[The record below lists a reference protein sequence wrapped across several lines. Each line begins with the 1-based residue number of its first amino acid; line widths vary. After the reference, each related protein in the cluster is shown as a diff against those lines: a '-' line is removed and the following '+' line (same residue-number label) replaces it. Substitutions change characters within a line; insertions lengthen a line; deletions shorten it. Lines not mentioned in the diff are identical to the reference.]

1 MVLRG
6 RALAVWALGL
16 FFFCVFGFQPARSQ
30 TQDDAWSTTVK
41 NAMAWVQAN
50 SPYTELTSPRFWVS
64 LSPDDMAA
72 KVLDRNVTAYY
83 VCSETA
89 LYYRTDFDV
98 RNLFGASIL
107 IHELVHHGQCITR
120 RARNSCAWEQ
130 EAYAIQA
137 KFLRSYKARQDAANA
152 ERLERVASQVEQTAN
167 QACEQMRAR

>member
-1 MVLRG
+1 MVSKG
-6 RALAVWALGL
+6 RVFTVWALGL
-16 FFFCVFGFQPARSQ
+16 FFFAVFGFRPVLGQ
-30 TQDDAWSTTVK
+30 TQDDAWSAAVK
-41 NAMAWVQAN
+41 DAIAWVRAN
-50 SPYTELTSPRFWVS
+50 TPYTELTSPRFWVS

-89 LYYRTDFDV
+89 LYYRTDFNV

-130 EAYAIQA
+130 ESYAIQA

-152 ERLERVASQVEQTAN
+152 ERLERVAVEVERTAN
-167 QACEQMRAR
+167 QACDQMRTR